1 MPRRL
6 AIELTSAEARLLLL
20 SASETRIKV
29 EKSLCIPLLS
39 DKEENEAGIS
49 PASPEQIV
57 VDALSKNGI
66 SRVETIAVVGR
77 SDVELRLFNVPNA
90 PAAEL
95 PEIVR
100 FQAVQDLPAIG
111 EKTPLDYLPLEGVEA
126 AEQSQRVLAA
136 VLKPGVM
143 DRLEKICH
151 DAKLTLIQIVLRPPA
166 TASLMLREKP
176 ELVDGCCLLVEVL
189 GPQVD
194 LAAVHHGQVVLLRH
208 MLLTGN
214 PMESSEA
221 ADSLFDEIRRT
232 RVAVANQEN
241 ISDVEPVV
249 LVGNRP
255 EHARFA
261 EQLASET
268 GVSARLIDPLPE
280 SMVADPASAVSPSQ
294 SDYCAALIGAVSDE
308 AARRPQAFDFL
319 HPRRTPDP
327 PSRRNTY
334 VLAALAAATVV
345 LALIVLNWLQTSRL
359 NDDIRRLNQEAVA
372 LEPEAKKAD
381 KVVSGASEVDAWL
394 KGEVVWLEELAWLS
408 ERFPEAKDA
417 MLTNLSVTSN
427 GQRREM
433 RLNGFASNVDT
444 VGKLDGGLRDST
456 HQVVGKTKNEN
467 NSESGY
473 KIQFRSSVQISLPK

>member
-6 AIELTSAEARLLLL
+6 AIELTGAEAHLLLL

-39 DKEENEAGIS
+39 DNKDNKEGTS

-57 VDALSKNGI
+57 VDALSQNGI

-77 SDVELRLFNVPNA
+77 ADVELRLLNVPKV
-90 PAAEL
+90 PKTEL

-100 FQAVQDLPAIG
+100 FQAMQELPAIG
-111 EKTPLDYLPLEGVEA
+111 EKTPLDYLPLEDVEA
-126 AEQSQRVLAA
+126 ASQHQRVLAA

-143 DRLEKICH
+143 KRLEKICH
-151 DAKLTLIQIVLRPPA
+151 DAKLTLIQIVLRPAA

-176 ELVDGCCLLVEVL
+176 ELIQGCCLLVEVL
-189 GPQVD
+189 GRHVD
-194 LAAVHHGQVVLLRH
+194 LAAVHHGQVVFLRH

-221 ADSLFDEIRRT
+221 SEILFDEIRRT
-232 RVAVANQEN
+232 RVVVANQEN
-241 ISDVEPVV
+241 VGDVEPVV

-255 EHARFA
+255 EHTRFT

-268 GVSARLIDPLPE
+268 GVSARLIDPLPQ
-280 SMVADPASAVSPSQ
+280 SMVADPDSAVSPAQ
-294 SDYCAALIGAVSDE
+294 SDYCAALLGAVSDE
-308 AARRPQAFDFL
+308 TARRPQVFDFL
-319 HPRRTPDP
+319 HPRKTPEP

-334 VLAALAAATVV
+334 VLAALATATIL
-345 LALIVLNWLQTSRL
+345 LAVIVLNWLQTSQL
-359 NDDIRRLNQEAVA
+359 EADIRRLQQEAVT

-381 KVVSGASEVDAWL
+381 KLVSDAGEVDDWL

-408 ERFPEAKDA
+408 EKFPEAKDA

-433 RLNGFASNVDT
+433 RLSGYARDVDT
-444 VGKLDGGLRDST
+444 AGKLDDGLRDST

-467 NSESGY
+467 SKESGY
-473 KIQFRSSVQISLPK
+473 NIQFRSDVQISSPK